1 MKTLLSFILVAAFT
15 TLFAQTGGMAEFKLT
30 AHNFGKIKQGKPVT
44 TEFEFTNKGTK
55 NLIVEDATAECGCTT
70 PEFEKTP
77 IGKNK
82 TSIVK
87 VTYNAE
93 NPGVFKKKVTV
104 KFLGIKE
111 SVVLTISG
119 EVETP

>member
-1 MKTLLSFILVAAFT
+1 MKTILSFILLTAFVT
-15 TLFAQTGGMAEFKLT
+15 VFAQTGGMAEFKLT
-30 AHNFGKIKQGKPVT
+30 AHDFGKIKQGKPVS
-44 TEFEFTNKGTK
+44 TEFGFINKGTK

-70 PEFEKTP
+70 PEFTKTP
-77 IGKNK
+77 VAKNK
-82 TSIVK
+82 AGTIK

-111 SVVLTISG
+111 PVILTISG
-119 EVETP
+119 EVEVP